1 MARIDTELLGLQI
14 VSLEDASIV
23 GEVDGL
29 IIDDASMAVAGFLV
43 DLGLYEASVLPFAS
57 ASSVG
62 NDAIIVPSAAAL
74 KSVTADAALEAL
86 AKKDITISDAKAI
99 TRSGKTVGIIGDF
112 FVDTAT
118 GAIEG
123 MEFIASEQ
131 TGYHADVSVLPT
143 VGVIRLGRDIIVLA
157 DDYHQRLQ
165 RDATSLAR
173 LHREDTGTMT
183 ITPRGPALET
193 QAEPAAS
200 APAAEADQGVVEP
213 PAEPEAIYEPVSDAA
228 PEPEPQPDAEL
239 EPVPADVSGEA
250 VDESAA
256 PPAEEPTQGEL
267 QFAEPEVTEV
277 EAEPAAEPA
286 AEPVAEAAAIEDVT
300 AEIENAPAL
309 EEPEAPAAAGPLSE
323 ETAPE
328 IAPEPAQEEPQ
339 QVAAAAEAPA
349 AASDDSFGTQQ
360 RHFLIGKR
368 VLRRIESPSG
378 EVVAEE
384 GDLVTYEMI
393 QKAKSS
399 DQLLILSLNVE

>member
-57 ASSVG
+57 ASSIG

-200 APAAEADQGVVEP
+200 APAAEADQGAVEP
-213 PAEPEAIYEPVSDAA
+213 PAEPEAIFEPVSDAA
-228 PEPEPQPDAEL
+228 PEPEPQPDAEI
-239 EPVPADVSGEA
+239 EPVTADVSGEA

-286 AEPVAEAAAIEDVT
+286 AEAAAIEDVT

-309 EEPEAPAAAGPLSE
+309 EEPEAPAATRPLSE
-323 ETAPE
+323 ETASE